1 MLKIGLTG
9 GIGSGKSAVS
19 TIFSENKIPVY
30 NSDQRAKWLMN
41 NDSLLKEKIVNLFDS
56 QAYQDDNLNRSYISS
71 IVFNDSSKLIQLNK
85 LVHPAVALDFEQ
97 WIHKNKNTSY
107 IVKEAAILIESEAY
121 KQMDVIILVVCD
133 ESKRIERVVQRDNSS
148 LKEVEKRIA
157 KQLSDENKMKFADY
171 VINNEGNLEDLEE
184 NVMKVINK
192 IKLNY

>member
-107 IVKEAAILIESEAY
+107 VVKEAAILIESEAY

-133 ESKRIERVVQRDNSS
+133 ESKRKERVVQRDNSS

-184 NVMKVINK
+184 NVMNVINK